1 VALQR
6 VSERVV
12 VDELIRLARDTR
24 ASVEARAGAEWGLR
38 RIGRLLQA
46 SVQAGP
52 ETQAHRA
59 LAAADIERF
68 LNRRALDAA
77 LPRLERVS
85 LCCTPHDRET

>member
-1 VALQR
+1 
-6 VSERVV
+6 V

-52 ETQAHRA
+52 GDSISGTRAQPRHRIACLEPRDQAPVDPGQA
-59 LAAADIERF
+59 EREIAVCSPTGSSGGV
-68 LNRRALDAA
+68 RSR
-77 LPRLERVS
+77 
-85 LCCTPHDRET
+85 